1 MRTYMIGAAALAML
15 FGTGSALAQQSS
27 MKPGPMWTAA
37 RIMVEDGQM
46 QNYMDYLTK
55 TWMANQDYAKS
66 QGWLLDYHILQSSNP
81 RDGEPNIV
89 LISRFKDMPSAA
101 EADRRTE
108 ILDKRLSQDSHSAA
122 AASGDRNKMRHQM
135 GSVLYRE
142 MLKR

>member
-1 MRTYMIGAAALAML
+1 
-15 FGTGSALAQQSS
+15 
-27 MKPGPMWTAA
+27 MWTAA
-37 RIMVEDGQM
+37 RIAVEDGQM

-55 TWMANQDYAKS
+55 TWTAQQEFAKS
-66 QGWLLDYHILQSSNP
+66 QGWLLEYHVLQSMNP

-89 LISRFKDMPSAA
+89 LITTFNDLPSAA
-101 EADRRTE
+101 EADRRNAMLNQRLT
-108 ILDKRLSQDSHSAA
+108 LDDHSAA

>member
-1 MRTYMIGAAALAML
+1 MRKYLIGAAALAML
-15 FGTGSALAQQSS
+15 VGTGPALAQQSS
-27 MKPGPMWTAA
+27 MKTGPMWTAA

-66 QGWLLDYHILQSSNP
+66 QGWLLEYHVLQSLNP

-89 LISRFKDMPSAA
+89 LITRFNDMPSAA
-101 EADRRTE
+101 EADRRGE
-108 ILDKRLSQDSHSAA
+108 ILNKRMSQDAHSAEM
-122 AASGDRNKMRHQM
+122 ASGARNTMRKLM

-142 MLKR
+142 MVKR